1 MRKAEIFDYFCF
13 FCILAKTIKQH
24 MKEKLKAVFDKVRRI
39 KVLRNKYAVAIILFL
54 VYIIFFDDNNL
65 VAHHRNK
72 LRLKALKEQ
81 RVSYREKIETDKK
94 KQEELRSGSKNLE
107 KYAREQFYMTKP
119 DEDLFLVV
127 EK

>member
-1 MRKAEIFDYFCF
+1 M
-13 FCILAKTIKQH
+13 KQQ
-24 MKEKLKAVFDKVRRI
+24 MKEKLKAIFDKVRSI
-39 KVLRNKYAVAIILFL
+39 KMLRNKYAVAIILFL
-54 VYIIFFDDNNL
+54 LYIVFFDENNL

-81 RVSYREKIETDKK
+81 RVLYRERIETDKK

>member
-1 MRKAEIFDYFCF
+1 M
-13 FCILAKTIKQH
+13 KQQ
-24 MKEKLKAVFDKVRRI
+24 MKEKLKAVFERVKRI
-39 KVLRNKYAVAIILFL
+39 KILRNKYAITIVIFL
-54 VYIIFFDDNNL
+54 LIIIFFDDNNL

-72 LRLKALKEQ
+72 LQLKALKEQ
-81 RVSYREKIETDKK
+81 RVFYREKIVADQKK
-94 KQEELRSGSKNLE
+94 LEELRSGSKNLE